1 MVPVALEA
9 ASILETEHE
18 VEAAVINARFVKPL
32 DEDLLRQL
40 AERGMP
46 IVTVEEGLLAG
57 GFGSAVR
64 EELAVARIDTPVIS
78 LGIADEFTEHGT
90 RQELLELVGLT
101 ADKVVAKVLGVLQT
115 AGETA

>member
-1 MVPVALEA
+1 
-9 ASILETEHE
+9 

-32 DEDLLRQL
+32 DKDLLQQL
-40 AERGMP
+40 AQRDMP

-64 EELAVARIDTPVIS
+64 EELAPSGINTPVLS
-78 LGIADEFTEHGT
+78 LGIADEFTEHGS

-101 ADKVVAKVLGVLQT
+101 AGKLVAKVLGVLQT